1 MSDRWNGEER
11 PSGFPLLTVLAL
23 MAGIFA
29 VGSEELVVS
38 PLLVGMAES
47 FDASVALMAL
57 SVSVYGIATSVG
69 ALIFAP
75 LGDRVSRRLSL
86 TIGMAM
92 FVLGT
97 VLCAFATSP
106 ALLFTG
112 RALAG
117 LATGAF
123 VPTAY
128 AFVGDQI
135 PYGHRARAMGILV
148 SSWSLS
154 LVLGVPMGSFVGGWV
169 GWRWTFGLLS
179 ILGALVAVVLVRA
192 GGGQPSAA
200 DGGTPADDTTPADGK
215 RPSATDETPSA
226 TETAEAPSEHEH
238 GWVRSAARALLA
250 PGVPVY
256 VAATFL
262 NMLGFYGMY
271 TFLGSALQYRFGTGS
286 SMTGVMIL
294 LYGLG
299 FATSFLTG
307 RWADAW
313 GKERV
318 LVALLAG
325 LVPALVLIPHAARW
339 TPLLVVCLFLWGSMQ
354 SLVVTLLSTLLSECS
369 QQHRGAILAFY
380 SLATNLAVAIGA
392 ALFGSLFTEYGF
404 ATLGWVCASITL
416 VAFGLT
422 GWAYRRRGGGSPHRE
437 QPADTA
443 DTTDPTHED
452 TTNPTHE
459 DGADP
464 THEDSADP
472 AQGGAVAPARETKV
486 VAHED

>member
-1 MSDRWNGEER
+1 MSDRLNGEER
-11 PSGFPLLTVLAL
+11 SGGFPLLTVLAL

-38 PLLVGMAES
+38 PLLLGMADS
-47 FDASVALMAL
+47 FRTSVALMAL
-57 SVSVYGIATSVG
+57 SVTVYGIATAIG

-75 LGDRVSRRLSL
+75 LGDRMSRRVSL
-86 TIGMAM
+86 TIGMTM

-97 VLCAFATSP
+97 VLCALAPSP

-135 PYGHRARAMGILV
+135 PYRHRGRAMGIIV

-169 GWRWTFGLLS
+169 GWRWTFGLLA
-179 ILGALVAVVLVRA
+179 ILGALVTLVLVRA
-192 GGGQPSAA
+192 GGGGTAA
-200 DGGTPADDTTPADGK
+200 GPADATPDGE
-215 RPSATDETPSA
+215 AA
-226 TETAEAPSEHEH
+226 AEPSER
-238 GWVRSAARALLA
+238 GWIRDAARAFLA
-250 PGVPVY
+250 PRVPTY
-256 VAATFL
+256 VLATFL

-286 SMTGVMIL
+286 SLTGIMIL

-307 RWADAW
+307 RWADEW

-318 LVALLAG
+318 LVVLLAG
-325 LVPALVLIPHAARW
+325 LVPALALIPQATRW
-339 TPLLVVCLFLWGSMQ
+339 TPLLVVCLFLWGAMQ

-380 SLATNLAVAIGA
+380 SLATNLGVAIGA
-392 ALFGSLFTEYGF
+392 GVFGSLFSAYGF
-404 ATLGWVCASITL
+404 DALGWVCAAITL
-416 VAFGLT
+416 LAFALT
-422 GWAYRRRGGGSPHRE
+422 GWAHRGRGERTAGHPTSGDPV
-437 QPADTA
+437 PAA
-443 DTTDPTHED
+443 
-452 TTNPTHE
+452 
-459 DGADP
+459 
-464 THEDSADP
+464 
-472 AQGGAVAPARETKV
+472 AVDRAREAKV